1 MKNSMWVI
9 IIIVVGILG
18 FIVGY
23 SLAPRNIDTSA
34 QQSVTSGGYGGGHG
48 AAGGYGGAS
57 SGGYGGGQGA
67 AGGYGGASSGGYGG
81 APSGGYGG
89 H

>member
-23 SLAPRNIDTSA
+23 SLAPRNIDTTGA
-34 QQSVTSGGYGGGHG
+34 QSVTSGGYGGGHE
-48 AAGGYGGAS
+48 AAGGYGGAAS
-57 SGGYGGGQGA
+57 GGYGGSASGGAASGGYGGGA
-67 AGGYGGASSGGYGG
+67 K
-81 APSGGYGG
+81 SGGYGG

>member
-1 MKNSMWVI
+1 MKNSMWII

-23 SLAPRNIDTSA
+23 SLAPRNIDTTA
-34 QQSVTSGGYGGGHG
+34 AQSVTSGGGYGGGHE
-48 AAGGYGGAS
+48 AAGGYGGGAA
-57 SGGYGGGQGA
+57 SGGYGGGA
-67 AGGYGGASSGGYGG
+67 ASGGYGG
-81 APSGGYGG
+81 GAKSGGYGG